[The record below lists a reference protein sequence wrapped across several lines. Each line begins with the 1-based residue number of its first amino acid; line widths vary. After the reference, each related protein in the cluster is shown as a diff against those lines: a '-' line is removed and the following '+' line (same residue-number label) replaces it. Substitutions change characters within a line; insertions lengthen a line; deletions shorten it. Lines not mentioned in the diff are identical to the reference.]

1 MIRVSN
7 DRLETSQERREKLKA
22 EGLVDLA
29 NSTSLE
35 EETLVRLYMCYCV
48 PIIL

>member
-7 DRLETSQERREKLKA
+7 DRLETSQERKEELKA

-35 EETLVRLYMCYCV
+35 EETLVRLYMSYCV
-48 PIIL
+48 PTVL